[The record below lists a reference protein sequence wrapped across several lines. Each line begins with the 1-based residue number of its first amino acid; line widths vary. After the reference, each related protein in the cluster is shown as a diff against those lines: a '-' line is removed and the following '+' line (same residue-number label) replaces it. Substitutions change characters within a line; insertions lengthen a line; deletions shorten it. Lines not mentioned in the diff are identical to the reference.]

1 MKLKTTI
8 LNKNIIFNLTS
19 NNKLNIIL
27 TLTIKLIAV
36 LFICTLM
43 FVIGKNSI
51 TTNGNFNYFKDIY
64 VVTFNAFSPD
74 RKDIFYY
81 LNKFVVFLFTI
92 FQYLSIFMILIGII
106 ASISDAIYQWKSK
119 AKVEV
124 NINEQQ

>member
-36 LFICTLM
+36 LFIRTLM
-43 FVIGKNSI
+43 FAIGKNSI

-74 RKDIFYY
+74 RKDIF
-81 LNKFVVFLFTI
+81 L
-92 FQYLSIFMILIGII
+92 LS
-106 ASISDAIYQWKSK
+106 
-119 AKVEV
+119 E
-124 NINEQQ
+124 